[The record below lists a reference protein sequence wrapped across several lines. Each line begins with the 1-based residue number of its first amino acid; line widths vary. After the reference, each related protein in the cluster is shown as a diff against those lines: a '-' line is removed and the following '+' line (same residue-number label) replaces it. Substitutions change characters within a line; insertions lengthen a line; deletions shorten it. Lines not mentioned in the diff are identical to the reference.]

1 MPGVMNT
8 MPQPKEGSRGR
19 CEAEKP
25 PVHGPSG
32 YQPAATRTCTSTAPY
47 SLSSGVR
54 ARLAFGGLPDRPP
67 LRCGQPLLV
76 RFAEPGQRHG
86 ADDGKAEPKHGYPA
100 KPRPGMI
107 SQEQNADHGG

>member
-1 MPGVMNT
+1 MPGVMST

-32 YQPAATRTCTSTAPY
+32 YQPAATRTCSNTGSPIPPA
-47 SLSSGVR
+47 LSSGVR
-54 ARLAFGGLPDRPP
+54 ARLAFGSLPDRSP
-67 LRCGQPLLV
+67 LRGGQPLLV

-86 ADDGKAEPKHGYPA
+86 ADDSKAEPKHGHPA
-100 KPRPGMI
+100 EPRPGMVA
-107 SQEQNADHGG
+107 QEHN